1 MGALG
6 CVIPFVLTII
16 GAGVGGMWGG
26 SHGGIWGA
34 VAGLVI
40 GIVAMFAVLW
50 GFERARN
57 RMVE

>member
-6 CVIPFVLTII
+6 CLIPFVLTIL
-16 GAGVGGMWGG
+16 GAAVGGVWGG
-26 SHGGIWGA
+26 SRGGIWGA

-40 GIVAMFAVLW
+40 GIVAMFAAFW

>member
-6 CVIPFVLTII
+6 CVIPFVLTIV
-16 GAGVGGMWGG
+16 GAGIGGMWGG

-34 VAGLVI
+34 VAGLMI
-40 GIVAMFAVLW
+40 GIVAMFAAWW